1 MSALPPCFA
10 PVTESQRVR
19 AARQSVVAGAVR
31 ATGRPHDG
39 CLFAC
44 GSADPSTAVD
54 TWLSDYAQEMGQ
66 CHRYHRASAGEVI
79 SVRAFLSSAGVDV
92 AFVPFDGWAQ
102 SLVLMVRAHPF
113 SASFAC
119 PACDF
124 EHPHAP
130 ASIPIDG
137 AEVHVL
143 SKRHVWSVYQ
153 FLVGRPGAVI
163 PRPILSDP
171 ARVHY
176 CAWNVLVIQRRAMCA
191 CYQFTLGGH
200 ACPVGRSDGVHNLFD
215 TCLAAAWGAP
225 TPEQHRR
232 ALRAA
237 FIEHNLQRM
246 LLSARLL
253 LDGLMALP
261 LDECSVL
268 APTAVT
274 SFAGIAPRLDA
285 MVGRQALVVANVV
298 PAPLPATV
306 VPPVA
311 MPMLPLRAL
320 ALLPVAPRHGGY
332 QLDSSLGPLSSG
344 SQLFP
349 NGCLP
354 IHFMERPVL
363 MPPPRVCPAWL
374 CPCVCL
380 DCDRHWPALQLLQS
394 PLRSA
399 PWLRSL
405 RLQRWG

>member
-1 MSALPPCFA
+1 
-10 PVTESQRVR
+10 
-19 AARQSVVAGAVR
+19 
-31 ATGRPHDG
+31 
-39 CLFAC
+39 
-44 GSADPSTAVD
+44 
-54 TWLSDYAQEMGQ
+54 
-66 CHRYHRASAGEVI
+66 
-79 SVRAFLSSAGVDV
+79 
-92 AFVPFDGWAQ
+92 
-102 SLVLMVRAHPF
+102 
-113 SASFAC
+113 
-119 PACDF
+119 
-124 EHPHAP
+124 
-130 ASIPIDG
+130 
-137 AEVHVL
+137 
-143 SKRHVWSVYQ
+143 
-153 FLVGRPGAVI
+153 LVGRPGAVI

-191 CYQFTLGGH
+191 CYQLTLGGH

-225 TPEQHRR
+225 IPEQHRR

-253 LDGLMALP
+253 LDGLTALP
-261 LDECSVL
+261 LDECRVL
-268 APTAVT
+268 APAAVT

-363 MPPPRVCPAWL
+363 MPPPVCALPGCAHACVWTVTATGQL
-374 CPCVCL
+374 FNYCSRRCARHRGYAPCGYNDGGDEDEGYESDGIEPFPEVAT
-380 DCDRHWPALQLLQS
+380 DEPDS
-394 PLRSA
+394 E
-399 PWLRSL
+399 
-405 RLQRWG
+405 

>member
-1 MSALPPCFA
+1 LNTRMHLHLSPLMALRPMCSASATSGLCTSSWLAA
-10 PVTESQRVR
+10 PV
-19 AARQSVVAGAVR
+19 
-31 ATGRPHDG
+31 
-39 CLFAC
+39 
-44 GSADPSTAVD
+44 
-54 TWLSDYAQEMGQ
+54 
-66 CHRYHRASAGEVI
+66 
-79 SVRAFLSSAGVDV
+79 LSS
-92 AFVPFDGWAQ
+92 
-102 SLVLMVRAHPF
+102 LVH
-113 SASFAC
+113 
-119 PACDF
+119 
-124 EHPHAP
+124 H
-130 ASIPIDG
+130 
-137 AEVHVL
+137 
-143 SKRHVWSVYQ
+143 
-153 FLVGRPGAVI
+153 
-163 PRPILSDP
+163 
-171 ARVHY
+171 
-176 CAWNVLVIQRRAMCA
+176 
-191 CYQFTLGGH
+191 
-200 ACPVGRSDGVHNLFD
+200 LFD

-285 MVGRQALVVANVV
+285 MVGRQALMVANVA

-363 MPPPRVCPAWL
+363 MPPPVCALPGCAHACVWTVTATGQL
-374 CPCVCL
+374 FNYCSRRCARHRGYAPCGYNDGGDASL
-380 DCDRHWPALQLLQS
+380 
-394 PLRSA
+394 A
-399 PWLRSL
+399 PFFEPFPEVATDEPDSE
-405 RLQRWG
+405 